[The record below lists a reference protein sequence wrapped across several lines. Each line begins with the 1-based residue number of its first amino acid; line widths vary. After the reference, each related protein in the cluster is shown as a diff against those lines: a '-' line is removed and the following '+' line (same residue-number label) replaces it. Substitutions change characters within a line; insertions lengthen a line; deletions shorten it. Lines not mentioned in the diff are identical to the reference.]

1 MGSGYGEGE
10 DRAQEAAQEAISSP
24 LLDEVSIKG
33 ARGVLINITG
43 GMDLAIDEVHKIS
56 TIIHDEVGDDTE
68 IIFGMVHDKK
78 LKGQVR
84 VTVIA
89 TGFDDVIQAEPAEF
103 IRSVEISDIAVNQSR
118 PQVQRPVR
126 VLATGGE
133 NTEGLEHQGSMP
145 TVVPLT
151 PLNESIITH
160 QEIGELDVPTFI
172 RRQMD

>member
-1 MGSGYGEGE
+1 M
-10 DRAQEAAQEAISSP
+10 
-24 LLDEVSIKG
+24 SIKG

-56 TIIHDEVGDDTE
+56 TIIHDEVGEETE

-89 TGFDDVIQAEPAEF
+89 TGFDDVTEAQSSAVDAPIILNPAY
-103 IRSVEISDIAVNQSR
+103 SIAVNQSKT
-118 PQVQRPVR
+118 PIQSPVR
-126 VLATGGE
+126 ANVYQGEIAEGVGGE
-133 NTEGLEHQGSMP
+133 ESLAK
-145 TVVPLT
+145 VVPLT
-151 PLNESIITH
+151 PLTESIITH